1 LGCDY
6 LPTLDRV
13 GLVKSYDYI
22 IKHKSLEEIFKVVEQ
37 PENYNYEEVRNDL
50 CKSKGMILIHPAMRC
65 SEEKVKSIL
74 WEGKGG

>member
-1 LGCDY
+1 MGRKYILNKDE
-6 LPTLDRV
+6 LDIWYNESICV
-13 GLVKSYDYI
+13 QT
-22 IKHKSLEEIFKVVEQ
+22 EICRYKID
-37 PENYNYEEVRNDL
+37 NYEEVRNDL